1 MDSNI
6 IAEKLNTL
14 NNLLLKKY
22 GDLVSIPAGNL
33 ESIENAIEAIDN
45 YYDKIISH
53 MPGNVYW
60 LDGNATC
67 IGCNKNVL
75 DMFGLTSVK
84 QFRGLSFEEMGQLGN
99 WTPAATQS
107 FKNDTLEVVRTGQ
120 PRLGVE
126 EPPIP
131 HADGRVIYFL
141 TSRVPVFD
149 TKGSVIAVVG
159 ISIDITDRKEME
171 IALKA
176 EKEKA
181 ELANRTKSEFI
192 KNMSH
197 DVKTPLSG
205 IIGMANLLT
214 KAVDE
219 KQRIECATSIEEA
232 AQQLMTFFENC
243 LDMSRADTREV
254 IFVKESFNL
263 KNLLNQLAQLF
274 QPSIKNK
281 GLVFAIEYPEDMPQ
295 SFIGSSA
302 AIYRVLLNLIGN
314 AIKFTHDGSI
324 KISVSYSQ
332 GNPSKNMVKLAVED
346 TGIGIPAEK
355 QKLIFEQYTRI
366 FPSYEGIY
374 EGAGIGLYLVEKF
387 VKAMEGEI
395 QLESQEGKGSRFS
408 IFLPL
413 EVSNTLQE
421 ESTNKLASTPNTG
434 PHPQRTE
441 NIDQPIKI
449 LVVED
454 QPIAQKVAES
464 ILISLGCEV
473 DVADCGEKALSLFAL
488 GKYDLIFMDIG
499 LPDMSGYEVSKKIR
513 EMEKITSR
521 HTPIVALT
529 AHAKE
534 DAEDECSN
542 AGIKDLISKPLNEQK
557 AKEIMGH
564 YISGK
569 APLEQQK

>member
-1 MDSNI
+1 MDDNL
-6 IAEKLNTL
+6 ALEKLNAL
-14 NNLLLKKY
+14 SNLLLNKY
-22 GDLVSIPAGNL
+22 GHLVSIPPGDIA
-33 ESIENAIEAIDN
+33 SVENAIEAIDS
-45 YYDKIISH
+45 YYDKIISC

-60 LDGNATC
+60 LDSNATC

-84 QFRGLSFEEMGQLGN
+84 QFRGLSFEEMGLLGN

-107 FKNDTLEVVRTGQ
+107 FKNDTLEVVRTGK
-120 PRLGVE
+120 PRLNVE

-149 TKGSVIAVVG
+149 RNGSVIAVVG

-219 KQRIECATSIEEA
+219 KQRIECAIGIEEA

-254 IFVKESFNL
+254 IFAKESFNL
-263 KNLLNQLAQLF
+263 KNLLNQLTQLF

-281 GLVFAIEYPEDMPQ
+281 GLAFAIEYPEDIPQ

-302 AIYRVLLNLIGN
+302 ALYRILLNLIGN

-324 KISVSYSQ
+324 KIFVNVSQ
-332 GNPSKNMVKLAVED
+332 GNPSKSMVKLAVED
-346 TGIGIPAEK
+346 TGVGIPAEK
-355 QKLIFEQYTRI
+355 QN
-366 FPSYEGIY
+366 FP
-374 EGAGIGLYLVEKF
+374 
-387 VKAMEGEI
+387 
-395 QLESQEGKGSRFS
+395 
-408 IFLPL
+408 FL
-413 EVSNTLQE
+413 
-421 ESTNKLASTPNTG
+421 
-434 PHPQRTE
+434 R
-441 NIDQPIKI
+441 
-449 LVVED
+449 
-454 QPIAQKVAES
+454 
-464 ILISLGCEV
+464 
-473 DVADCGEKALSLFAL
+473 
-488 GKYDLIFMDIG
+488 
-499 LPDMSGYEVSKKIR
+499 
-513 EMEKITSR
+513 R
-521 HTPIVALT
+521 HL
-529 AHAKE
+529 
-534 DAEDECSN
+534 
-542 AGIKDLISKPLNEQK
+542 
-557 AKEIMGH
+557 
-564 YISGK
+564 
-569 APLEQQK
+569 